1 MKKSRWRLKKLN
13 IENDI
18 NFVHF
23 DLLDESKINKEI
35 RLGKYNEIYNLAAQS
50 YVDKSFKNPI
60 YTSDINALGVTRILE
75 AIRHFSNYS
84 NFIRLPLPKC
94 LEILNLKAEMKK
106 QISSQS
112 VLMQLQNYMHIQW

>member
-1 MKKSRWRLKKLN
+1 MEPHLAKLLLEKGYNVTGGQRKMKKKSMASKKLN

-60 YTSDINALGVTRILE
+60 YTSDINALV
-75 AIRHFSNYS
+75 
-84 NFIRLPLPKC
+84 
-94 LEILNLKAEMKK
+94 
-106 QISSQS
+106 
-112 VLMQLQNYMHIQW
+112 